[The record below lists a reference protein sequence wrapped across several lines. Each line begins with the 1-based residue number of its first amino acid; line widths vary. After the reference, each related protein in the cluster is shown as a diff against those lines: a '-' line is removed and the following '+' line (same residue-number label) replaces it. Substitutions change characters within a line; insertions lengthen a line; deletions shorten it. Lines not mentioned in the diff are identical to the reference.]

1 MAPSRPPLRKPAGRC
16 GPVAWVAILVSF
28 WGAPHP
34 GQAQGTDAVP
44 VGSRVVYA
52 ASDETLSAGD
62 RRIVNEFIRHA
73 VEFARQRKPE
83 RVSRDCARSPE
94 SFAWIDFRYLN
105 CLNVSYELTGDT
117 HYLDLFRDTFR
128 LYLDILRPAPD
139 GFLGWMG
146 SPIPARLPADN
157 PTLQIDELQ
166 MSFRAI
172 GILSRWIELARVSP
186 PYADQNQETIKTYL
200 DLMESQLYPKWD
212 KRGYFAETG
221 EGRGVYRG
229 LDFPS
234 DGFLTLSHEKT
245 SLAVDGLL
253 ALHRVTGNDSY
264 LKRALQLGAR
274 FKDCLA
280 LVDGHYE
287 WLSWCPA
294 GSWDVAPGDA
304 DAWKVGWMAPDP
316 RGDWYAAGVSI
327 ATSLYRHGL
336 LFTDEDIGRFV
347 RTQKEMCWNG
357 DLENP
362 VYRTVSGQ
370 ANKFTSGRFLSYQLA
385 QYDKTLARLAFSG
398 PHEEEAARDAS
409 SSWSGGAN
417 AQDYVREK
425 FVVAPGSH
433 ETPRPYAE
441 FGRRFLA
448 GPVNRA
454 FHEQLCRKRVTPD
467 VKASFKPSQASF
479 TEPTTAHEPPVRAD
493 SF

>member
-1 MAPSRPPLRKPAGRC
+1 MAHSRPPLRKPTGRRN
-16 GPVAWVAILVSF
+16 PVAWVAILVF
-28 WGAPHP
+28 FLGAPHP

-62 RRIVNEFIRHA
+62 KLIVNAFIRHS
-73 VEFARQRKPE
+73 VEFARQRNPE

-94 SFAWIDFRYLN
+94 SFAWVDFRYLN

-117 HYLDLFRDTFR
+117 HYLDLFRETFR
-128 LYLDILRPAPD
+128 LYLAVLRPAPD

-245 SLAVDGLL
+245 SLVVDGLL

-280 LVDGHYE
+280 LLDGHYE

-294 GSWDVAPGDA
+294 GPWDVAPGGA

-316 RGDWYAAGVSI
+316 RGEWYAAALSI
-327 ATSLYRHGL
+327 ASNLYRHGL

-357 DLENP
+357 DGEHP
-362 VYRTVSGQ
+362 AYRTVSGQ
-370 ANKFTSGRFLSYQLA
+370 ANKFTAGRFLSYQISN
-385 QYDKTLARLAFSG
+385 YDEVLSRLAFRG
-398 PHEEEAARDAS
+398 PHEEQASRNAAS
-409 SSWSGGAN
+409 SWLGGAD
-417 AQDYVREK
+417 AQDYIREK
-425 FVVAPGSH
+425 FAVAPAIRAN
-433 ETPRPYAE
+433 PRAYAWV
-441 FGRRFLA
+441 GRRFLEN
-448 GPVNRA
+448 PLNRA
-454 FHEQLCRKRVTPD
+454 LHEQLGRERVAPE
-467 VKASFKPSQASF
+467 VKAPCKPSDVVFA
-479 TEPTTAHEPPVRAD
+479 TAL
-493 SF
+493 

>member
-1 MAPSRPPLRKPAGRC
+1 MAPSRPLFRKPSGLRGLAAFI
-16 GPVAWVAILVSF
+16 PAFLLVL
-28 WGAPHP
+28 GAPHP
-34 GQAQGTDAVP
+34 GQAKGTDTKSGEAK
-44 VGSRVVYA
+44 VVYA
-52 ASDETLSAGD
+52 ASDDALPAGD
-62 RRIVNEFIRHA
+62 KLIVTAFIRHA
-73 VEFARQRKPE
+73 VEFAKQRNPE

-94 SFAWIDFRYLN
+94 SFAWVDFRYLN
-105 CLNVSYELTGDT
+105 CLNISYELTGDT
-117 HYLDLFRDTFR
+117 QYLDLFRDTFR
-128 LYLDILRPAPD
+128 LYLDILRPASD

-146 SPIPARLPADN
+146 SPIPSRLSADN

-172 GILSRWIELARVSP
+172 SILSRWIELARVSP
-186 PYADQNQETIKTYL
+186 SYADQNQETIKAYL

-234 DGFLTLSHEKT
+234 DGFLTLAHEKT
-245 SLAVDGLL
+245 ALVVDGLL

-274 FKDCLA
+274 FKDCLS

-294 GSWDVAPGDA
+294 GPWDVAPGGA

-316 RGDWYAAGVSI
+316 RGEWYAAGVSI

-336 LFTDEDIGRFV
+336 LFTDEDIGRFL

-357 DLENP
+357 DTERP
-362 VYRTVSGQ
+362 AYRTVSGQ
-370 ANKFTSGRFLSYQLA
+370 ANKFTVGRFLSYQLA
-385 QYDKTLARLAFSG
+385 HYDETLSRLAFRG
-398 PHEEEAARDAS
+398 PHEEEAGRNAAS
-409 SSWSGGAN
+409 SWLGGAD

-425 FVVAPGSH
+425 FVVAPGIRAN
-433 ETPRPYAE
+433 PRSFE
-441 FGRRFLA
+441 WVGRRFLEN
-448 GPVNRA
+448 PPNRA
-454 FHEQLCRKRVTPD
+454 LHEQLDRERTTPD
-467 VKASFKPSQASF
+467 VKVPCKPSQVSF
-479 TEPTTAHEPPVRAD
+479 AAA
-493 SF
+493 F